1 MKLLVIDNNLDAVKV
16 VELTVGMTWPEATT
30 LSAFSGDAGIDAV
43 DSEGPNLVV
52 LEVDLPDI
60 DGFRVCQEIRR
71 FSDVPIIMLTERDK
85 EADIVRGLDVGADD
99 CIMKP
104 LDPIVLMA
112 RLKAVLRRSDP
123 TLFLVEDQT
132 FEHGDLKVNF
142 GRGKVTL
149 GECRVDLTPTEY
161 RLFYQLIQRRG
172 QIVRSRTLL
181 GLVWGWDHLE
191 MACLKVN
198 IQRIRSKLGE
208 DPAAPKYIF
217 TARNVGYGFA
227 IAGELASS

>member
-1 MKLLVIDNNLDAVKV
+1 MKLLVIDNNLDAVEV
-16 VELTVGMTWPEATT
+16 VELAVGMTWPEATT

-43 DSEGPNLVV
+43 GSEGPNLVV
-52 LEVDLPDI
+52 LGVDLPDI
-60 DGFRVCQEIRR
+60 DGFRVCREIRC
-71 FSDVPIIMLTERDK
+71 FSEVPIIMLTDRDRK
-85 EADIVRGLDVGADD
+85 ADIVRGLDVGADD

-104 LDPIVLMA
+104 LDPIMLMA

-123 TLFLVEDQT
+123 TLFLVEDRA

-142 GRGKVTL
+142 DRGKVTL

-191 MACLKVN
+191 VACLKVN

-217 TARNVGYGFA
+217 TERNVGYGFA
-227 IAGELASS
+227 MTGMASS